1 MNINTVKKPFSD
13 VAALPCAPIQGASPR
28 LHGAT
33 VVLMASG
40 TVPFAGG
47 AVGDVKYGGSGSRA
61 WSPPV

>member
-13 VAALPCAPIQGASPR
+13 AAALPCAHIPGASPR
-28 LHGAT
+28 LHVAT

-40 TVPFAGG
+40 AAQFQGG

>member
-1 MNINTVKKPFSD
+1 MITNTVKKPFSD
-13 VAALPCAPIQGASPR
+13 AAALPCAQIQGASPR
-28 LHGAT
+28 LHVAT

-40 TVPFAGG
+40 AVQIKGG

>member
-13 VAALPCAPIQGASPR
+13 AAALPCAPIQGASPR
-28 LHGAT
+28 LHVAT
-33 VVLMASG
+33 VVLMASNAAQF
-40 TVPFAGG
+40 TGG

>member
-1 MNINTVKKPFSD
+1 MITNTVKKPFSD
-13 VAALPCAPIQGASPR
+13 AVALPCAPIQGASPR
-28 LHGAT
+28 LHVAT

-40 TVPFAGG
+40 TAPFAGG

>member
-13 VAALPCAPIQGASPR
+13 MAALPCAPIQGASPR
-28 LHGAT
+28 LHVAT

-40 TVPFAGG
+40 AAQFKGG

>member
-13 VAALPCAPIQGASPR
+13 AAALPCAPIQGASPR
-28 LHGAT
+28 LHVAT

-40 TVPFAGG
+40 TVQFKGG

>member
-1 MNINTVKKPFSD
+1 MITNTVKMPFSD
-13 VAALPCAPIQGASPR
+13 TAALPCAHIPGASPR
-28 LHGAT
+28 LHVAT

-40 TVPFAGG
+40 TVQFKGG

>member
-1 MNINTVKKPFSD
+1 MITNITKKPFGVS
-13 VAALPCAPIQGASPR
+13 ALPCAPIQGASPR

-33 VVLMASG
+33 VVLMAVGSAQ
-40 TVPFAGG
+40 VQGG

>member
-13 VAALPCAPIQGASPR
+13 AAALPCAQIPGASPR
-28 LHGAT
+28 LHVAT
-33 VVLMASG
+33 VVLMASS
-40 TVPFAGG
+40 TVQFKGG